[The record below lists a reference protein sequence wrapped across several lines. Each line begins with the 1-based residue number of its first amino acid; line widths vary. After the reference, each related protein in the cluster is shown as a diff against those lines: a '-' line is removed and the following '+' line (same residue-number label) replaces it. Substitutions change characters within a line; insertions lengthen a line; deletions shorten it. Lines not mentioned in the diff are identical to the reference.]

1 MRYEK
6 EEEEGIN
13 IRNKNGLID
22 YGKLMRKIGFKET
35 DINSELIKKHFFTYD
50 LGDVLKNFKK
60 SKINPEENKIQ
71 VSLIKNELRDLKEEI
86 TDMSEEEK
94 KISKNQMK

>member
-1 MRYEK
+1 MKNLWENWFWK
-6 EEEEGIN
+6 E
-13 IRNKNGLID
+13 R
-22 YGKLMRKIGFKET
+22 
-35 DINSELIKKHFFTYD
+35 DINSELVKKHFFTYD

>member
-35 DINSELIKKHFFTYD
+35 DINSELIKRHVFTYD